1 MIKTIIPREIMVKT
15 FPHQIAKNGHKTYKT
30 LWSKEWDF
38 EAGKNLKIKFK
49 KSNFQLCFDVLC
61 LFLSFFIAVQ
71 CTSSE
76 QFPNQNSNSNS
87 TTQKVLPRPIEHMKR
102 KISPRNCPVVT

>member
-38 EAGKNLKIKFK
+38 EAGKNLKIK
-49 KSNFQLCFDVLC
+49 
-61 LFLSFFIAVQ
+61 
-71 CTSSE
+71 
-76 QFPNQNSNSNS
+76 
-87 TTQKVLPRPIEHMKR
+87 
-102 KISPRNCPVVT
+102 